1 MRRAIILAHYDRH
14 GVVDPHV
21 AAAIR
26 KYRRCAD
33 RLVMVSTAE
42 RRPTEGVPAD
52 VDVFVH
58 RPNVGYD
65 FSSWRAGL
73 ATLGGLDRFD
83 EVICVNDSVYGP
95 LWSLD
100 RVFDSPRIA
109 AADFWGMVLSEHGP
123 KARRGRPSPHLQSWF
138 FAMRRPLL
146 ASRAFARF
154 WETVAPQPDKDAVIE
169 RYELGM
175 TEQFLRAGFAL
186 AAVYD
191 ARDRGALGLTEILP
205 HLSWREPARSWRHL
219 RKAPARRHNPSIL
232 AWQRLLDAGVPYVKV
247 DLFRRNA
254 YAVDLARVH
263 RHLASLPGCDT
274 DVIRS
279 HLARIA

>member
-14 GVVDPHV
+14 GEVDPHV
-21 AAAIR
+21 EAAIR
-26 KYRRCAD
+26 AYRRCAE
-33 RLVMVSTAE
+33 RLVVVSTAARGLTGGLE
-42 RRPTEGVPAD
+42 AE
-52 VDVFVH
+52 VDRFIR

-73 ATLGGLDRFD
+73 ETIGDLDRFD

-123 KARRGRPSPHLQSWF
+123 KSRRGRPSPHLQSWF
-138 FAMRRPLL
+138 FAMRRPLFM
-146 ASRAFARF
+146 SRTFRRF
-154 WETVAPQPDKDAVIE
+154 WEDVAPKTDKDAVID

-175 TEQFLRAGFAL
+175 TEQFARAGFRV

-191 ARDRGALGLTEILP
+191 ARERASLGLAEILP

-219 RKAPARRHNPSIL
+219 RRAPRRRHNPSIL

-247 DLFRRNA
+247 DLFRRNS
-254 YAVDLARVH
+254 YGVDLSLVH

-274 DVIRS
+274 AAIRS
-279 HLARIA
+279 HLTRIA